1 MWGVK
6 SRINLCNLVA
16 QSPLLL
22 CNSTLNSQICKTKLK
37 FSLHIRTTWIL
48 DLPGHQTNFKHF
60 INIMWEPVRNPAR
73 GYDHLL
79 SLNSLC
85 LPTLIMLNSKEYTAF
100 HEWQIPLCSIRQAA
114 NKYRS
119 PTFWYPHSSCPVA
132 TNISSLR
139 KHAYSNI
146 QKILPLK
153 NENCQ
158 IRIFDIFHISAQNID
173 CEYSLEPPRRGGS
186 NEYPQSIFLAEIS
199 KIMYTPVNPSFTI

>member
-1 MWGVK
+1 MCVGSVRNSDRGDNYLHPQNSPYLPTFITEVNTDIPHLHEWQKHISWVNKMQKKCRNKDMWGVK

-16 QSPLLL
+16 QSPLVL

-37 FSLHIRTTWIL
+37 FSLHIRTTRIL

-73 GYDHLL
+73 GDDHLL

-85 LPTLIMLNSKEYTAF
+85 LPILIMLNSKEYTAF

-119 PTFWYPHSSCPVA
+119 PTFWYH
-132 TNISSLR
+132 TH
-139 KHAYSNI
+139 HA
-146 QKILPLK
+146 Q
-153 NENCQ
+153 
-158 IRIFDIFHISAQNID
+158 
-173 CEYSLEPPRRGGS
+173 
-186 NEYPQSIFLAEIS
+186 
-199 KIMYTPVNPSFTI
+199 